1 MLEYKGKFLTNF
13 IMDSKEVVLYP
24 GDQIEDIDHPVIKS
38 LKAAN
43 LLKQVAETK
52 KVKTQKNNS

>member
-13 IMDSKEVVLYP
+13 IMDSKEIILYP
-24 GDQIEDIDHPVIKS
+24 GDQIKDADHPVIKS

-43 LLKQVAETK
+43 LLKEVAENK
-52 KVKTQKNNS
+52 KVKTQKK